1 MAHFFTI
8 INCIFAKAQ
17 QFLFSLI
24 VNTESDI
31 NTTKNVKKVI
41 KITAFLEWQFVKFA

>member
-1 MAHFFTI
+1 MANFFTVV
-8 INCIFAKAQ
+8 NCIFAKAL

-31 NTTKNVKKVI
+31 NTTKNVKKII
-41 KITAFLEWQFVKFA
+41 KIKAFLEW